1 MQVAG
6 NRFVLHVGSDFTM
19 SIEYERNGSCTLIAI
34 GRTDGL
40 TAPGRVNAPKSWSQK
55 CMEFV
60 MHNGIVERDGESD
73 TRTRKQTATNN
84 LRSFTSD
91 RVTIQNCQNLL
102 LTLILDVL
110 PSCLGTR

>member
-19 SIEYERNGSCTLIAI
+19 SIEYERNGSWTLIAI

-60 MHNGIVERDGESD
+60 MHNGIVERDGERERY
-73 TRTRKQTATNN
+73 TYKEANGNQQ
-84 LRSFTSD
+84 FT
-91 RVTIQNCQNLL
+91 LL
-102 LTLILDVL
+102 YFRQGDHSEL
-110 PSCLGTR
+110 